1 MHYRDLIALVE
12 TQLAEALSSD
22 APLHDPIKGRLSRRV
37 KSFPIRPRIS
47 LRPDERGQRWLLS
60 ISASDRSG
68 LLYAIARVLARHQ
81 INLQL
86 AKIDT
91 LGERV
96 EDTFLLT
103 GPTLRQDRGQLALE
117 TELLE
122 ALAA

>member
-1 MHYRDLIALVE
+1 MGIFSTTPRKSATLKAG
-12 TQLAEALSSD
+12 TSTP
-22 APLHDPIKGRLSRRV
+22 APAS
-37 KSFPIRPRIS
+37 RPRIS

-68 LLYAIARVLARHQ
+68 LLYAIALVLARHQ

-103 GPTLRQDRGQLALE
+103 GPTLRQDKVQLAVE

>member
-1 MHYRDLIALVE
+1 
-12 TQLAEALSSD
+12 
-22 APLHDPIKGRLSRRV
+22 V
-37 KSFPIRPRIS
+37 KSFPIQPRIS
-47 LRPDERGQRWLLS
+47 LRPDERAQRYLLS

-68 LLYAIARVLARHQ
+68 LLYAISRVLARHQ
-81 INLQL
+81 VSVQL

-103 GPTLRQDRGQLALE
+103 GPMLRQDKAQLALE

-122 ALAA
+122 ALAP